1 MRGGVW
7 TAGILGAITWALFPG
22 VSVASDPPP
31 NPRSLP
37 SLVTRWTWPTP
48 EAQWLVIDGGVAY
61 VQTASR
67 VAALDP
73 ATGSVLW
80 DQALGLS
87 GDDSYSHARLLPL
100 EHVVVVAGR
109 KTLFVL
115 DRASGRVQRSL
126 ALEGTIIGM
135 AGPPPV
141 VSVYDDARGHV
152 DIVAIDTDSGEVR
165 ARRDVG
171 RNTPPLEVRDGVLVT
186 RLNRADGDVSVGLRA
201 SDLSELWRLDPRAYG
216 RLDVIDGRIYTR
228 AGKDRYVPVDP
239 TTGRTGA
246 PVAVIEASALT
257 AMRTGALTAIGARY
271 LARRDSRV
279 LGHVGARGT
288 AYWNVRLLDRL
299 FDFAEIRVHSLR
311 RESRESFARLLE
323 ADLGKPVRVTES
335 WEDCL
340 GGADIMVEA
349 SRLERP
355 EPRLETRWVEPGC
368 LVIPYG
374 TVSAVELTLTD
385 VMDKIVVDDWGQA
398 RAGRFGALRAH
409 VDTGRLSETNLH
421 AELCQI
427 VVGERSGRESDDE
440 RILFWHRGLSLSDI
454 ALGHALLEKAR
465 TMGIGRTLDLA

>member
-1 MRGGVW
+1 VQ
-7 TAGILGAITWALFPG
+7 
-22 VSVASDPPP
+22 
-31 NPRSLP
+31 PREL
-37 SLVTRWTWPTP
+37 TF
-48 EAQWLVIDGGVAY
+48 
-61 VQTASR
+61 
-67 VAALDP
+67 
-73 ATGSVLW
+73 
-80 DQALGLS
+80 LS
-87 GDDSYSHARLLPL
+87 GTDVER
-100 EHVVVVAGR
+100 
-109 KTLFVL
+109 
-115 DRASGRVQRSL
+115 L
-126 ALEGTIIGM
+126 ALSDDEILAAVEG
-135 AGPPPV
+135 
-141 VSVYDDARGHV
+141 
-152 DIVAIDTDSGEVR
+152 
-165 ARRDVG
+165 
-171 RNTPPLEVRDGVLVT
+171 
-186 RLNRADGDVSVGLRA
+186 GLRA
-201 SDLSELWRLDPRAYG
+201 QGSGGARMEPRVHLEPDPAVRGHFNVLRGYLAPLQLAGVKVVGDYLDNHELGLPSELGLLALFDA
-216 RLDVIDGRIYTR
+216 
-228 AGKDRYVPVDP
+228 
-239 TTGRTGA
+239 RTGA

-340 GGADIMVEA
+340 LGADIMVEA

-355 EPRLETRWVEPGC
+355 EPKLETRWVEPGC

-374 TVSAVELTLTD
+374 TISAVELTLTD

-409 VDTGRLSETNLH
+409 VDTGQLSEKTLH

-427 VVGERSGRESDDE
+427 VVGDRPGRESDDE

-454 ALGHALLEKAR
+454 ALGHTLLEKAR
-465 TMGIGRTLDLA
+465 AMGIGRTFDLA